1 VICSVVIDVGREM
14 VRGHHHVPS
23 PGGALRAPVLL
34 CPPFGWEDM
43 CSYRVRR
50 RWAEALADAG
60 HPVLRFDLPGTGDST
75 GSPHDPEL
83 VAVWTETVE
92 RLVDELAS
100 AHGVSEVA
108 AIGIGL
114 GGALALHA
122 ADLGAPIGQLAL
134 WGVPASARRLV
145 REMRAAAALIPP
157 PVGAESVGSGDGW
170 LELTG
175 YLLTEPTSA
184 GLLALELSDGRT
196 SAPRRMLLLGRDG
209 IAVDPTFVERLRA
222 AGAEVSLADGMGF
235 GPMMAD
241 PEKSRIPEETIAA
254 AVEWLAADRAPAAL
268 PAAAGAVALGRGEP
282 LVATVAT
289 ARVAERA
296 VVVPVPGGEVFGVLC
311 VPADGPAGGQIR
323 APVAAVLLNG
333 AAQRHTGQNRNWVE
347 TARRWAA
354 EGVPSLRIDLP
365 GIGDAGGQPAG
376 PLREADVYD
385 PVRTEQVLATLSW
398 LREEGI
404 AERFLLAGLC
414 AGAYW
419 AYHAAL
425 ADGSVAGLGLI
436 NQYAFEWSPTLGD
449 DAARRATVRALRGE
463 VWRKLRSGGRRRVAV
478 TRSLRTLGNVR
489 ALEQARRGQQEQ
501 TGRVGAA
508 LTALDARGC
517 EVDFLVG
524 QDEAVLEELRSFGV
538 VERLPQWERVRVEE
552 FGWQDHALRALASQ
566 RLVGAWLDR
575 LLGRVAAAAEPR
587 PLNLAAQAN
596 APDV

>member
-1 VICSVVIDVGREM
+1 M
-14 VRGHHHVPS
+14 
-23 PGGALRAPVLL
+23 LF

-50 RWAEALADAG
+50 QWAETLADAG

-83 VAVWTETVE
+83 IGVWTETVR
-92 RLVDELAS
+92 RLADELAS
-100 AHGVSEVA
+100 THGVSEVA

-122 ADLGAPIGQLAL
+122 ADLGAPIGQVAL
-134 WGVPASARRLV
+134 WGVPPSGRRLV

-157 PVGAESVGSGDGW
+157 PVGAESIGGGDGW

-175 YLLTEPTSA
+175 YLLTAPTSA
-184 GLLALELSDGRT
+184 GLLAVELSDGRT

-254 AVEWLAADRAPAAL
+254 TVEWLAADRAPVAL
-268 PAAAGAVALGRGEP
+268 PAVAGAVALGRGEP

-296 VVVPVPGGEVFGVLC
+296 LLVPVPGGEAFAVLC
-311 VPADGPAGGQIR
+311 VPADGPAGGQVR

-354 EGVPSLRIDLP
+354 GGVPSLRIDLP

-376 PLREADVYD
+376 PLSIDDIYS
-385 PVRTEQVLATLSW
+385 PLRTEQVLATLSW

-425 ADGSVAGLGLI
+425 ADSSVAGVGLI
-436 NQYAFEWSPTLGD
+436 NMYAFEWSSTLGD
-449 DAARRATVRALRGE
+449 DRARRATVRALRGE
-463 VWRKLRSGGRRRVAV
+463 VWRKLRSSTRRRAAV
-478 TRSLRTLGNVR
+478 TRSLRTLRNVR
-489 ALEQARRGQQEQ
+489 ALDQARRGQQEQ
-501 TGRVGAA
+501 TGQVGAA
-508 LTALDARGC
+508 LTELDARGC
-517 EVDFLVG
+517 EVAFLVG
-524 QDEAVLEELRSFGV
+524 RDEAVLEELRSFGV
-538 VERLPQWERVRVEE
+538 IERLPHWERVRLDE
-552 FGWQDHALRALASQ
+552 FGWQDHAVRALASQ
-566 RLVGAWLDR
+566 RLVDAWLDR
-575 LLGRVAAAAEPR
+575 LLDRVLAPADPR
-587 PLNLAAQAN
+587 PLSLAARAN
-596 APDV
+596 APDA

>member
-1 VICSVVIDVGREM
+1 MWVGKWFAVITTF
-14 VRGHHHVPS
+14 
-23 PGGALRAPVLL
+23 LL

-83 VAVWTETVE
+83 VGAWTETVE
-92 RLVDELAS
+92 RLADELAS
-100 AHGVSEVA
+100 AHGVAEVA

-134 WGVPASARRLV
+134 WGVPASGRRLV

-157 PVGAESVGSGDGW
+157 PVGAESVDGGDGW

-184 GLLALELSDGRT
+184 GLLAVELSDGRT

-254 AVEWLAADRAPAAL
+254 TVEWLAADRAPAAL
-268 PAAAGAVALGRGEP
+268 PAAAGAVAPGRGEP
-282 LVATVAT
+282 LVATVA
-289 ARVAERA
+289 RVAERA
-296 VVVPVPGGEVFGVLC
+296 IVVPAPGGEVFGVLC
-311 VPADGPAGGQIR
+311 VPTDDPAGGKIR

-354 EGVPSLRIDLP
+354 LGVPSLRIDLP

-376 PLREADVYD
+376 PLSAADVYD

-398 LREEGI
+398 LREERI

-436 NQYAFEWSPTLGD
+436 NLYAFAWSPALGD
-449 DAARRATVRALRGE
+449 DRARRATVRALRGE
-463 VWRKLRSGGRRRVAV
+463 IWSKLRSGGRRQAAV

-489 ALEQARRGQQEQ
+489 ALEQARRGQEQ
-501 TGRVGAA
+501 QSGRVGAA
-508 LTALDARGC
+508 LTELDARGC

-524 QDEAVLEELRSFGV
+524 RDEPVLEELRSFGV
-538 VERLPQWERVRVEE
+538 VERLPQWERVRLEE
-552 FGWQDHALRALASQ
+552 FGWQDHAVRALASQ

-575 LLGRVAAAAEPR
+575 LLDRVAAAAEPR
-587 PLNLAAQAN
+587 PLNLAARAN
-596 APDV
+596 AEDV

>member
-1 VICSVVIDVGREM
+1 VISSVVIDVGREM

-23 PGGALRAPVLL
+23 PGRAPRVPVLL

-60 HPVLRFDLPGTGDST
+60 HPVLRFDFPGTGDST
-75 GSPHDPEL
+75 GSPHDPDL
-83 VAVWTETVE
+83 VGAWTETVE
-92 RLVDELAS
+92 RLAEELAS
-100 AHGVSEVA
+100 AHGVTEVA

-134 WGVPASARRLV
+134 WGVPASGRRLV

-157 PVGAESVGSGDGW
+157 PDGAESVGSGDGS

-184 GLLALELSDGRT
+184 ALIAVELPGGRA
-196 SAPRRMLLLGRDG
+196 SAPRRMLLLRRDG
-209 IAVDPTFVERLRA
+209 IAIDPTFVERLRT

-241 PEKSRIPEETIAA
+241 PEKSRIPEETMAA
-254 AVEWLAADRAPAAL
+254 TVAWLAADRAPAAL
-268 PAAAGAVALGRGEP
+268 PADAGTVALGRGEP
-282 LVATVAT
+282 LVVAVAT

-296 VVVPVPGGEVFGVLC
+296 IVVPVPGGEAFGVLC
-311 VPADGPAGGQIR
+311 VPADGKAR

-354 EGVPSLRIDLP
+354 EGVPSLRLDLP

-376 PLREADVYD
+376 PLPQADVYD
-385 PVRTEQVLATLSW
+385 PIRTEQVLATLSW

-425 ADGSVAGLGLI
+425 ADGSVAGVGLI
-436 NQYAFEWSPTLGD
+436 NMYAFEWSPTLGD

-463 VWRKLRSGGRRRVAV
+463 VWSKLRSGERRRAAV

-501 TGRVGAA
+501 TGRVSTA
-508 LTALDARGC
+508 LTELDARGC

-524 QDEAVLEELRSFGV
+524 QDEPVSEELRSFGV
-538 VERLPQWERVRVEE
+538 VERLSQWERVRVEE
-552 FGWQDHALRALASQ
+552 FGWQDHAVRALASQ

-575 LLGRVAAAAEPR
+575 LLGRVAAAAEPH